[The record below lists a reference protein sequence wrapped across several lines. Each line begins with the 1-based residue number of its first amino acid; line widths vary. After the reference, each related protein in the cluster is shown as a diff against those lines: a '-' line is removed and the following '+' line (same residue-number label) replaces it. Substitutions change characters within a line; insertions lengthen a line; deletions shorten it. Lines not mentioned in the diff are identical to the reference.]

1 MAKIIGATI
10 GNKHTSE
17 WGLGLTDYQIDLPS
31 PKVAIVSIPY
41 GDGSLDLTKYLNGDH
56 VTYDMRPMMLKFG
69 INGSYEEFE
78 NLKTSISNYLHGE
91 LMKIIIDPDPNYYYI
106 GRLSVSNEKSNKVE
120 GEIVLSGNCDPY
132 KYERYSSLEPWL
144 WDPFNFENGIIRNY
158 KDITVDGKLT
168 LVIPGR
174 KKPVA
179 PVFDCSVEMDVI
191 YNGLAYTLP
200 QGKST
205 VTDIVL
211 GEGEHELTFI
221 GHGVISVDYRGG
233 SL

>member
-1 MAKIIGATI
+1 MSGVLIGD
-10 GNKHTSE
+10 KHTYKD
-17 WGLGLTDYQIDLPS
+17 WGLIWTEA
-31 PKVAIVSIPY
+31 AISVPEPY
-41 GDGSLDLTKYLNGDH
+41 TQKQEVPFRDGKLDLTKFLSPITKYKNRTLTLGFVLDDRNMEYWH
-56 VTYDMRPMMLKFG
+56 ELYSK
-69 INGSYEEFE
+69 IA
-78 NLKTSISNYLHGE
+78 NYLQGE
-91 LMKIIIDPDPNYYYI
+91 DKKVILDTDANFYYI
-106 GRLSVSNEKSNKVE
+106 GQCSC
-120 GEIVLSGNCDPY
+120 EIVKTDAVMGGYTITVDCDPY

-174 KKPVA
+174 KKAVA

-211 GEGEHELTFI
+211 GEGEHELTFV